1 MAAGILRDYVV
12 GVARFTST
20 RMHYDADCLGSS
32 SINDFKRE
40 TLRTSCPAYVYL
52 PVYRGSIRSPI
63 AEMASTS
70 DNRISSLTE
79 QLKSPPK
86 ASIQIL
92 GTHMTNDQ
100 CKAIDFDLWIDCTEV
115 VGIRSGQLVTTN
127 ASGCRAWEKSTDQ
140 DGSIFEEIV
149 TGWLRESPT
158 GTRYAH
164 LAQSY
169 ISSKTNPQ
177 LGSSWTL
184 HKSAFFPD
192 GSSTAFKSHI
202 ERLARSI
209 AYGGSVEVVFHRT
222 SAEPDAMPE
231 QHDVQIRAEWS
242 FECPFTA
249 ADHIWNQ
256 AVMNAMVDRK
266 KDRVSPS
273 QDLRPAHGMSSFRTA
288 IRQGGMSRVVLREQD
303 AMG

>member
-1 MAAGILRDYVV
+1 
-12 GVARFTST
+12 
-20 RMHYDADCLGSS
+20 
-32 SINDFKRE
+32 
-40 TLRTSCPAYVYL
+40 
-52 PVYRGSIRSPI
+52 
-63 AEMASTS
+63 MASTS

-100 CKAIDFDLWIDCTEV
+100 CKAIDFDLWIDCTKV

-127 ASGCRAWEKSTDQ
+127 ASGCRAWEKSNDQ

-149 TGWLRESPT
+149 AGWLRET
-158 GTRYAH
+158 
-164 LAQSY
+164 
-169 ISSKTNPQ
+169 
-177 LGSSWTL
+177 
-184 HKSAFFPD
+184 FFPD

-249 ADHIWNQ
+249 ADQIWNQ
-256 AVMNAMVDRK
+256 AVMNATVDRK

-303 AMG
+303 AHGVKHSVRQYSQWGCDGSA

>member
-1 MAAGILRDYVV
+1 MA
-12 GVARFTST
+12 F
-20 RMHYDADCLGSS
+20 
-32 SINDFKRE
+32 
-40 TLRTSCPAYVYL
+40 
-52 PVYRGSIRSPI
+52 
-63 AEMASTS
+63 TS
-70 DNRISSLTE
+70 DNRISSLRE

-86 ASIQIL
+86 ASKQIL

-100 CKAIDFDLWIDCTEV
+100 CKAIDFDLWIDCTKV

-149 TGWLRESPT
+149 AGWLRESPT
-158 GTRYAH
+158 GT
-164 LAQSY
+164 
-169 ISSKTNPQ
+169 
-177 LGSSWTL
+177 
-184 HKSAFFPD
+184 
-192 GSSTAFKSHI
+192 SSTAFKSHI
-202 ERLARSI
+202 ERLARGI

-231 QHDVQIRAEWS
+231 QHD
-242 FECPFTA
+242 CPFTA
-249 ADHIWNQ
+249 ADQIWNQ

-288 IRQGGMSRVVLREQD
+288 IRQGGCDGVKHSVRQYSQWGCD
-303 AMG
+303 GSA